1 MDLNVIIPY
10 INLWLGLIIL
20 PIFSFNLLWR
30 MLPIYLNGFV
40 GSIYLNRPSHT
51 TAVFGGL
58 TALWAC
64 ADWIRGYMME
74 QGAVTSI
81 NWYIAIGFGFY
92 GIMALIVGLMKI
104 GFLYGVLG
112 RRTILT
118 FFAISFYPIQTGHAV
133 FSLEIVKVIL
143 IMAIPVI
150 ILFEVFAFIM
160 RRFILKV

>member
-74 QGAVTSI
+74 QGAVWVLWYYGSNSWVDE
-81 NWYIAIGFGFY
+81 NWISLWCFRQKNYFNFFCNF
-92 GIMALIVGLMKI
+92 
-104 GFLYGVLG
+104 FLSYSDRPCCV
-112 RRTILT
+112 
-118 FFAISFYPIQTGHAV
+118 
-133 FSLEIVKVIL
+133 
-143 IMAIPVI
+143 
-150 ILFEVFAFIM
+150 
-160 RRFILKV
+160 